1 MDDRGTSAAQVGG
14 AAVEAIR
21 KQAGDLG
28 TALATW
34 EARSETKPDAN
45 ARRAANDAMD
55 LVDDCLAG
63 LHALRQRLVSEIR
76 ASDDAHAARVDK
88 VLAEGRA
95 GSA

>member
-1 MDDRGTSAAQVGG
+1 MDDRGTQAAQGGG
-14 AAVEAIR
+14 AAVAKIR
-21 KQAGDLG
+21 SDLDYLG

-34 EARSETKPDAN
+34 EARSETRPDAK
-45 ARRAANDAMD
+45 ARQAANDAMD
-55 LVDDCLAG
+55 ALDDCLAG

-88 VLAEGRA
+88 LLAKGRA